1 MVYFNLIYLFA
12 EYKKNINF
20 LHKTTYLYM
29 KNTKPVQFYSIN
41 DISEILNVDYRT
53 IAKRV
58 TSGEIPHYK
67 LGRKTIRV
75 KVEDFNN
82 WLKESHV
89 ARNTMG

>member
-1 MVYFNLIYLFA
+1 
-12 EYKKNINF
+12 
-20 LHKTTYLYM
+20 M
-29 KNTKPVQFYSIN
+29 KIPKQIQFYSIN
-41 DISEILNVDYRT
+41 DISKILNVDYRT

-75 KVEDFNN
+75 RVEDFNN
-82 WLKESHV
+82 WLEESHV